1 MLSIVTRRMYRRLE
15 AEYPCCYLMPHCVRL
30 AAMRDIS
37 LNGFRVRCLSAPLAQ
52 TIIRVQLWLPGQKDG
67 LEIDQAVVRWTEPY
81 EFGVQI
87 VSLSNDADRRLAGH
101 IEQLL
106 HRQASGGSA
115 EDVRGQASELLE
127 HRV

>member
-1 MLSIVTRRMYRRLE
+1 
-15 AEYPCCYLMPHCVRL
+15 MPHCVRL
-30 AAMRDIS
+30 AVVRDIS

-67 LEIDQAVVRWTEPY
+67 LEIDQVVVRWTEQY
-81 EFGVQI
+81 EFGVQL

-106 HRQASGGSA
+106 HRQVAGGSA
-115 EDVRGQASELLE
+115 EDVPGQASTL
-127 HRV
+127 RKDRG